1 MDMSITNVTALRKNL
16 YGTVEN
22 VAQYSEPVTV
32 TSKSGNVVIISE
44 SEYNAMME
52 TLYLMSAPGVYEEL
66 IKAKKA
72 DPSEYVDYDPNEDW

>member
-1 MDMSITNVTALRKNL
+1 MSITNVTALRKNL

-22 VAQYSEPVTV
+22 VAQYNEPVTV

-66 IKAKKA
+66 IKAKNA

>member
-1 MDMSITNVTALRKNL
+1 MSITNVTALRKNL

>member
-1 MDMSITNVTALRKNL
+1 MSITNVTALRKNL

-22 VAQYSEPVTV
+22 VAQYNEPVTV
-32 TSKSGNVVIISE
+32 TSKSGNVVILSE

-66 IKAKKA
+66 VKAKKA
-72 DPSEYVDYDPNEDW
+72 DSSEYVDYDPNEDW

>member
-1 MDMSITNVTALRKNL
+1 MSITNVTALRKSL

-22 VAQYSEPVTV
+22 VAQYNEAVTV

-52 TLYLMSAPGVYEEL
+52 TIYLMSAPGVYEEL
-66 IKAKKA
+66 MKAKNA
-72 DPSEYVDYDPNEDW
+72 DPSEYEDYDPNQEW

>member
-1 MDMSITNVTALRKNL
+1 MSITNVTALRKNL

-44 SEYNAMME
+44 SEYNAMLE

>member
-1 MDMSITNVTALRKNL
+1 MSITNVTALRKNL

-22 VAQYSEPVTV
+22 VAQYNEPVTV
-32 TSKSGNVVIISE
+32 TSKSGNVVILSE

-66 IKAKKA
+66 VKAKKV